1 MKRPIIIILLCLACG
16 LCSCTQTDSSGKK
29 SVGKTMAAEINSNY
43 NALDTTY
50 KPYER
55 VENKDSK
62 TIIWENYNNDKNG
75 NATSISDAQQ
85 IITEIDKSIG
95 LFGSTK
101 KLKKSTEKINSNNVI
116 KIMEYYKR
124 RHGRSIFKA
133 IMRNVYI
140 SSDSRVDAVKHIK
153 DMCMQAM
160 INQGVYTDDIDK
172 LIDEHIDYEKNKS
185 GRMNSKLIEKE
196 LRPLY
201 DRYDIAT
208 CGKNNIYKVANATK
222 SKKNIL
228 YPANSK
234 IDSEF
239 NQGKNVKDC
248 WLIAA
253 IKSLSVNSKGVEMLN
268 DLISTDDK
276 GNVTVKLKGAR
287 KEYTISKEELEGAN
301 ELAQGDLDVRAIE
314 IAIRRYFRER
324 ETPNLLE
331 KIKNRFSGPKISF
344 FDYRYD
350 LYRGIHNI
358 STPYYILFGWMMV
371 PNSKPDKEMINNIK
385 SGEYSTVVGSY
396 NDYRINGYKK
406 NHAYAAIGADDKY
419 VYLSDPYKA
428 GNKLKITHNEFLKF
442 FSSGNSTKL
451 SD

>member
-1 MKRPIIIILLCLACG
+1 
-16 LCSCTQTDSSGKK
+16 
-29 SVGKTMAAEINSNY
+29 MAAKINSNY

-85 IITEIDKSIG
+85 IITEIDRSIG

-248 WLIAA
+248 WLLSAV
-253 IKSLSVNSKGVEMLN
+253 KSLSLNPKGLKMLN
-268 DLISTDDK
+268 DLISKDEN
-276 GNVTVKLKGAR
+276 GNVTVQLKGVD
-287 KEYTISKEELEGAN
+287 KKYTISKEELEGAN

-314 IAIRRYFRER
+314 IAIRRYLQER
-324 ETPNLLE
+324 KVPNLLE
-331 KIKNRFSGPKISF
+331 RIKNMFSGPRLRPLQ
-344 FDYRYD
+344 DYTSD
-350 LYRGIHNI
+350 LYKGIHNL

-371 PNSKPDKEMINNIK
+371 PNSKPDKAMINNIK
-385 SGEYSTVVGSY
+385 SGNYTAVVASL
-396 NDYRINGYKK
+396 NDYSIEGYFKH
-406 NHAYAAIGADDKY
+406 HAYAVTGADDKF
-419 VYLSDPYKA
+419 VYLSDPYKT
-428 GNKLKITHNEFLKF
+428 NTKLKMTHNKFLKF
-442 FSSGNSTKL
+442 FSSGYSTKL
-451 SD
+451 

>member
-1 MKRPIIIILLCLACG
+1 MKKPIIIILLCLACG
-16 LCSCTQTDSSGKK
+16 LCSCTQTDSSRKK
-29 SVGKTMAAEINSNY
+29 SVGKTMAAKINSNY

-85 IITEIDKSIG
+85 IITEIDRSIG

-248 WLIAA
+248 WLLSAV
-253 IKSLSVNSKGVEMLN
+253 KSLSLNSKGLKMLN
-268 DLISTDDK
+268 DLISKDEN
-276 GNVTVKLKGAR
+276 GNVTVQLKGVD
-287 KEYTISKEELEGAN
+287 KKYTISKEELEGAN

-314 IAIRRYFRER
+314 IAIRRYLQER
-324 ETPNLLE
+324 KVPNLLE
-331 KIKNRFSGPKISF
+331 RIKNMFSGPRLRPLQ
-344 FDYRYD
+344 DYTSD
-350 LYRGIHNI
+350 LYKGIHNL

-371 PNSKPDKEMINNIK
+371 PNSKPDKAMINNIK
-385 SGEYSTVVGSY
+385 SGNYTAVVASL
-396 NDYRINGYKK
+396 NDYSIEGYFKH
-406 NHAYAAIGADDKY
+406 HAYAVTGADDKF
-419 VYLSDPYKA
+419 VYLSDPYKT
-428 GNKLKITHNEFLKF
+428 NTKLKMTHNKFLKF
-442 FSSGNSTKL
+442 FSSGYSTKL
-451 SD
+451 

>member
-1 MKRPIIIILLCLACG
+1 
-16 LCSCTQTDSSGKK
+16 
-29 SVGKTMAAEINSNY
+29 MAAEINSNY

-85 IITEIDKSIG
+85 IITEIDRSIG

-208 CGKNNIYKVANATK
+208 CGKNNIYKIANATK

-248 WLIAA
+248 WLLSAV
-253 IKSLSVNSKGVEMLN
+253 KSLSLNPKGLKMLN
-268 DLISTDDK
+268 DLISKDEN
-276 GNVTVKLKGAR
+276 GNVTVQLKGVD
-287 KEYTISKEELEGAN
+287 KKYTISKEELEGAN

-314 IAIRRYFRER
+314 IAIRRYLQER
-324 ETPNLLE
+324 KVPNLLE
-331 KIKNRFSGPKISF
+331 RIKNMFSGPRLRPLQ
-344 FDYRYD
+344 DYTSD
-350 LYRGIHNI
+350 LYKGIHNL

-371 PNSKPDKEMINNIK
+371 PNSKPDKAMINNIK
-385 SGEYSTVVGSY
+385 SGNYTAVVASL
-396 NDYRINGYKK
+396 NDYSIEGYFKH
-406 NHAYAAIGADDKY
+406 HAYAVTGADDKF
-419 VYLSDPYKA
+419 VYISDPYKT
-428 GNKLKITHNEFLKF
+428 NTKLKMTHNKFLKF
-442 FSSGNSTKL
+442 FSSGYSTKL
-451 SD
+451 